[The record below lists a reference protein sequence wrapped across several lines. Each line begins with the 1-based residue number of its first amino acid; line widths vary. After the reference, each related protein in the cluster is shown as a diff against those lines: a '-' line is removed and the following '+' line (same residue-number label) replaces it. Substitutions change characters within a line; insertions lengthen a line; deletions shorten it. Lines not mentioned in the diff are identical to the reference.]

1 MLLICVLVYTLQ
13 SFKESEIIK
22 LHNILYAHG
31 IASLLALLTSLLII
45 YSPDSIMVPL
55 VMLTSVIT
63 ITKVQNEY
71 GCIENMEGASG
82 VLLYLSS
89 VLSPTVI
96 IVFTLFL
103 ILFYLRFAFADEERS
118 CLIIVQALSI
128 AEALMLALINVII
141 PTTSVIGCLWTI
153 TSCFIVFSLILPD
166 LNPKIAPIILD
177 HLPNAMVS
185 VLNKEWI

>member
-1 MLLICVLVYTLQ
+1 MYNRDEIGKRIKAARLEKHLSQIKFAELINVSTPYLSDIENGKTNLSLEIFVRIVEALQ
-13 SFKESEIIK
+13 VS
-22 LHNILYAHG
+22 A
-31 IASLLALLTSLLII
+31 
-45 YSPDSIMVPL
+45 D
-55 VMLTSVIT
+55 
-63 ITKVQNEY
+63 
-71 GCIENMEGASG
+71 CIENMEGSSG